1 MTERAASYLPIMEL
15 WKLTSL
21 TSSAHLRF
29 GFPDPHLDFLNS
41 NYYYYS
47 LLLLNEDTQKKRLN
61 INYQFGGQV

>member
-1 MTERAASYLPIMEL
+1 MTERAASYQPIMEL

-29 GFPDPHLDFLNS
+29 VFPDPHLDFLNS

-47 LLLLNEDTQKKRLN
+47 LLLLNEHTQKKN
-61 INYQFGGQV
+61 V